1 MRGTYDTPKRS
12 HVIKTRLDDEEYKF
26 FLLKCKAYG
35 MNQSEMIR
43 TSLDK
48 LVINPVIKFSPV
60 NKELLSKIDELI
72 TEGKRIGNNLN
83 QIARAL
89 NSGFPDQSIESEI
102 RRALGD
108 LAEWKYEILQEV
120 GSAIG
125 NDQTFELE
133 KLGPRGRR
141 ALLDLS
147 ARREQQQGDEDFAI
161 ACMKTNLAYN
171 KNLSRGDVKTHH
183 YIISFDPRD
192 AEDNGL
198 TMDRAHELGLE
209 FCKKHFPGHQALVAT
224 HPDGHNK
231 SGNIHV
237 HIVIN
242 SLRIER
248 VPRMPYMDKDCDMLP
263 GMKHRCTSAALRY
276 FRAEVMEMCQR
287 EGLYQ
292 IDLLN
297 GSNNRITERE
307 YWAQKQGQ
315 KKLDE
320 ENAELIANGEEPK
333 QTKFE
338 TDKQILR
345 QQIRAALQKSKSLED
360 FFDYLLEDY
369 GIAVKESRGRFSYLT
384 PERSK
389 PITSRKLGDDFSKEA
404 ILAALEQNAKQ
415 IIPSVT
421 QRPDTFV
428 TPAAKPEIEKLID
441 LEAKRAEG
449 KGEGYIH
456 WGTVFNLKTMAK
468 TLLYL
473 QENGLTDLDALD
485 AALEES
491 HENTNTARTDLK
503 KIEAELNA
511 KKELQRHVLNARDAK
526 DLHAAYLKLP
536 KKKQEKFY
544 EENRPALILYDAAMR
559 YFKENEVKMIPTVKR
574 IQDEIEDLTSAKN
587 AGYTEYR
594 ESQKR
599 EKELQTVKANIEKML
614 RLQEPEIGQ
623 ERKRDEQEL

>member
-1 MRGTYDTPKRS
+1 MRGPYDTPKRS
-12 HVIKTRLDDEEYKF
+12 HVIKTRLDDDEYEF
-26 FLLKCKAYG
+26 FLRKCQVYG

-43 TSLDK
+43 SSLDK

-60 NKELLSKIDELI
+60 NKELLSKMDELI

-89 NSGFPDQSIESEI
+89 NSGYPDQSLSSDI

-147 ARREQQQGDEDFAI
+147 
-161 ACMKTNLAYN
+161 
-171 KNLSRGDVKTHH
+171 DVKTHH

-192 AEDNGL
+192 AEENGL
-198 TMDRAHELGLE
+198 TMDRAQELGLE
-209 FCKKHFPGHQALVAT
+209 FCKKHFPGHQALVCT

-248 VPRMPYMDKDCDMLP
+248 VPMMPYMDKACDTLP
-263 GMKHRCTSAALRY
+263 GMKHRCTAATLRY
-276 FRAEVMEMCQR
+276 LRAEVMEMCQR

-297 GSNNRITERE
+297 GSKNRITERE

-345 QQIRAALQKSKSLED
+345 KQIRAALKKTKTLDE
-360 FFDYLLEDY
+360 FFDVLLEDY
-369 GIAVKESRGRFSYLT
+369 GVAVKESRGRFSYLT
-384 PERSK
+384 PDRTK
-389 PITSRKLGDDFSKEA
+389 PITSRRLGDDFSKEA
-404 ILAALEQNAKQ
+404 ILAVIEQNAARSL
-415 IIPSVT
+415 PSVS
-421 QRPDTFV
+421 QRPDISV

-449 KGEGYIH
+449 KGAGYIR
-456 WGTVFNLKTMAK
+456 WGKTFNLKTMAK
-468 TLLYL
+468 TLIYL

-485 AALEES
+485 AALAEV
-491 HENTNTARTDLK
+491 HEKVKISRADLK
-503 KIEAELNA
+503 AIEQTLKE
-511 KKELQRHVLNARDAK
+511 KKELQRQVLNARAGK
-526 DLHAAYLKLP
+526 DLHAEYLKLP

-544 EENRPALILYDAAMR
+544 EENRPALMLYDAAIR
-559 YFKENEVKMIPTVKR
+559 YFKENGVKTIPTVKR
-574 IQDEIEDLTSAKN
+574 IQDEIEDLTSQKN

-594 ESQKR
+594 EIQKR
-599 EKELQTVKANIEKML
+599 ERELQTVKANIETIL
-614 RLQEPEIGQ
+614 RQQEPEIGQ
-623 ERKRDEQEL
+623 ERKAHEQEL